1 MGRAPWGGWR
11 LDAGWGHPLLAH
23 GCSTGQ
29 GFPKNVRQQDS
40 CYGWGAVDVRLVE
53 VSREVW
59 SAIILSTPQKDSY
72 MKQEPTAPKNRTSL
86 GRGSYSEALRIGE
99 ILRKETVGGILLV
112 AAAVI
117 AIVWA
122 NSPVSE
128 SYFALRDLKIG
139 YEPWHLELSLGTWA
153 ADGLLAVFFFLVGL
167 ELKREFV
174 AGDLR
179 QFSKSI
185 VPVSAAVGGV
195 LVPALI
201 YAIIN
206 LTSPETLRGWAI
218 PTATDIAFAVAV
230 LAIIG
235 SHLPSALR
243 IFLLTLAVVDDL
255 LAISIIA
262 VFYTDEIS
270 LAPLLIALIPL
281 GLYTLLA
288 QKYRRFFGTRVWAAW
303 VILLPLGV
311 ATWGLVHAS
320 GIHATVAGVLLGFA
334 IPVIRS
340 QASGGP
346 ESGPGLS
353 EIFEHR
359 FRPISAG
366 IAVPLFA
373 FLSAGV
379 AIGGWDGLVSAVT
392 DPVAIG
398 VVIALVVGKPVGIMG
413 TTWLVNKTTK
423 ASLDK
428 SIKWIDLF
436 GVSLLAGIGFT
447 VSLLVAELSF
457 GQGSPHDDH
466 AKIGILAASFLAAL
480 LAAAVLTS
488 RNRHY
493 KTVQLEEAV
502 DADNDGIPDVYQQ
515 DGN

>member
-1 MGRAPWGGWR
+1 
-11 LDAGWGHPLLAH
+11 
-23 GCSTGQ
+23 
-29 GFPKNVRQQDS
+29 
-40 CYGWGAVDVRLVE
+40 
-53 VSREVW
+53 
-59 SAIILSTPQKDSY
+59 
-72 MKQEPTAPKNRTSL
+72 MKQDPITPAARTVL
-86 GRGSYSEALRIGE
+86 GRGSYSEVLRIGE
-99 ILRKETVGGILLV
+99 ILRKETVGGMLLV

-117 AIVWA
+117 AIIWA

-128 SYFALRDLKIG
+128 SYFAMRDYKIG
-139 YEPWHLELSLGTWA
+139 YAPWHLELSLGAWA
-153 ADGLLAVFFFLVGL
+153 ADGLLAIFFFLVGL

-195 LVPALI
+195 AIPAII
-201 YAIIN
+201 YAVIN

-262 VFYTDEIS
+262 VFYTSEIQ
-270 LAPLLIALIPL
+270 LGPLLLALIPL
-281 GLYTLLA
+281 ALYTLLA

-303 VILLPLGV
+303 VILLPLGI
-311 ATWGLVHAS
+311 ATWALVHAS

-334 IPVIRS
+334 VPVIRS
-340 QASGGP
+340 KAAGGP
-346 ESGPGLS
+346 EAGPGLS

-366 IAVPLFA
+366 VAVPIFA
-373 FLSAGV
+373 FFSAGV
-379 AIGGWDGLVSAVT
+379 AIGGLTAAVT

-398 VVIALVVGKPVGIMG
+398 VVVALVLGKPIGIMG
-413 TTWLVNKTTK
+413 TTWLLNKTTR
-423 ASLDK
+423 ASLDS

-436 GVSLLAGIGFT
+436 GVSVLAGIGFT

-466 AKIGILAASFLAAL
+466 AKIGILVASFVAAL

-488 RNRHY
+488 RNKHY
-493 KTVQLEEAV
+493 KKVQLEETV
-502 DADNDGIPDVYQQ
+502 DANHDGIPDVYEQE
-515 DGN
+515 NV